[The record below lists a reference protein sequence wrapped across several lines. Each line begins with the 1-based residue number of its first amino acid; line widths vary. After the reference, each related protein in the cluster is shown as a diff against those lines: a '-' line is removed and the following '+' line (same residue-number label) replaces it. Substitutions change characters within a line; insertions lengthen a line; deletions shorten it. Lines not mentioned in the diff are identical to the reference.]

1 MNTFTKE
8 PLLATEIHAPYF
20 VAFTVSNTKGEMIR
34 LCKRFI
40 LKHKIWY
47 CILDSEVKL
56 FDVMKKAGVL
66 PDLAEVIKKTKDGHL
81 CRLKVIQNSQVGKTS
96 DVKTRTG

>member
-1 MNTFTKE
+1 
-8 PLLATEIHAPYF
+8 
-20 VAFTVSNTKGEMIR
+20 
-34 LCKRFI
+34 
-40 LKHKIWY
+40 
-47 CILDSEVKL
+47 
-56 FDVMKKAGVL
+56 MKKAGVL